1 MLIIAKILVQV
12 TARAPVQDLVS
23 GRALIIAKIH
33 VLVIA
38 KAVAQ
43 LGVLPATVVLIA
55 ADAMVHAQLDAI
67 LPAVRQPT
75 LNFQHL

>member
-33 VLVIA
+33 VQVTA
-38 KAVAQ
+38 KVVVQ
-43 LGVLPATVVLIA
+43 LGVLRVMVAVIA
-55 ADAMVHAQLDAI
+55 AVATEVAAQGATHHAM
-67 LPAVRQPT
+67 
-75 LNFQHL
+75 HLLIVSFSHL

>member
-33 VLVIA
+33 VQDIA
-38 KAVAQ
+38 K
-43 LGVLPATVVLIA
+43 VV
-55 ADAMVHAQLDAI
+55 AQLDAHRVMGVSLVVVVTVHAKSAVT
-67 LPAVRQPT
+67 LPVMQVPM
-75 LNFQHL
+75 HKS